1 MRFHKFAIAGL
12 TAGIVVTGAA
22 PAWAQTTP
30 APPGSAEAVA
40 AEVDGVVRVAHTKAD
55 ANPDPATS
63 TATANALEVGG
74 NPPLAQLGSTQ
85 TGAGE
90 QNNSLLNVGD
100 MNSTGVQV
108 APSSAKVVSP
118 GGGNSTSTARAALL
132 RLVLINPGLLAIDV
146 LQSFS
151 EANYTSATSTGNASS
166 DGVAATVA
174 GQRLTLLHT
183 EASTV
188 NGGSSYVIGIN
199 DTRLITNNDV
209 GQTTQIIDLPGI
221 LRLNAVSV
229 DGGPGSGLVKAAA
242 VDAAVANVPAV
253 LSGASAAGSP
263 NPVAASAPAELGA
276 GDTGSGGG
284 GLPRT
289 GVAVGGLLLLGAGL
303 IGAGAL
309 VARATRGSGLVT
321 A

>member
-12 TAGIVVTGAA
+12 AGGLLVVGAA

-40 AEVDGVVRVAHTKAD
+40 AEVDGVVRVAHTKAE
-55 ANPDPATS
+55 ANPDPTTS
-63 TATANALEVGG
+63 NATANAVEVGG

-85 TGAGE
+85 TGVGE
-90 QNNSLLNVGD
+90 QNNVLLELGD
-100 MNSTGVQV
+100 LGSTGVKV
-108 APSSAKVVSP
+108 APSSAKVSRD
-118 GGGNSTSTARAALL
+118 GSNSTSTARAALL
-132 RLVLINPGLLAIDV
+132 RLVLVSPGLVAIDV

-151 EANYTSATSTGNASS
+151 EANYTSASSTGNASS

-174 GQRLTLLHT
+174 GQKVTLLHS
-183 EASTV
+183 EASTA
-188 NGGSSYVIGIN
+188 NGGSSYVVGVN
-199 DTRLITNNDV
+199 DTKLITNNDV
-209 GQTTQIIDLPGI
+209 GQTTKIIDIPGI
-221 LRLNAVSV
+221 LRLNAVTV
-229 DGGPGSGLVKAAA
+229 DGGPGSGLVKASA

-253 LSGASAAGSP
+253 LSGVSAAGSP

-289 GVAVGGLLLLGAGL
+289 GLAVGGLVLLGAGL

-309 VARATRGSGLVT
+309 VARVTRGSGLVT

>member
-1 MRFHKFAIAGL
+1 MRFHKFAIASLAGGL
-12 TAGIVVTGAA
+12 LVVGAA

-40 AEVDGVVRVAHTKAD
+40 AEVDGVVRVAHTKAE
-55 ANPDPATS
+55 ANPDPTTS
-63 TATANALEVGG
+63 NATANAVEVGG

-85 TGAGE
+85 TGVGE
-90 QNNSLLNVGD
+90 QNNVLFELGD
-100 MNSTGVQV
+100 LGSTGVKV
-108 APSSAKVVSP
+108 APSSAKVTRD
-118 GGGNSTSTARAALL
+118 GGNSTSTARAALL
-132 RLVLINPGLLAIDV
+132 RLVLVSPGLLAIDV

-151 EANYTSATSTGNASS
+151 EANYTSASSTGNASS

-174 GQRLTLLHT
+174 GQKVTLLHS
-183 EASTV
+183 EASTA
-188 NGGSSYVIGIN
+188 NGGSSYLVGVN
-199 DTRLITNNDV
+199 DTKLITNNDV
-209 GQTTQIIDLPGI
+209 GQTTKIIDIPGI
-221 LRLNAVSV
+221 LRLNAVTV
-229 DGGPGSGLVKAAA
+229 DGGPGSGLVKASA

-253 LSGASAAGSP
+253 LSGVSAAGSP

-289 GVAVGGLLLLGAGL
+289 GLAVGGLVLFAAGL